1 MRTDFGYFEEKKLGK
16 AYDIKL
22 LKRLYPFT
30 RPYKT
35 LIIWSIILVV
45 AAIGIGNLM
54 MVSVH
59 MRTRQ
64 IAVLRAVGAVKS
76 QIIRLIL
83 AEAAT
88 LGLLGLAF
96 YGWRRK
102 K

>member
-45 AAIGIGNLM
+45 AITFLDLALPYITKTATTIRNL
-54 MVSVH
+54 H
-59 MRTRQ
+59 Q
-64 IAVLRAVGAVKS
+64 LH
-76 QIIRLIL
+76 
-83 AEAAT
+83 
-88 LGLLGLAF
+88 
-96 YGWRRK
+96 
-102 K
+102 